1 MTQPQIQDLPWLI
14 DTNTKEFEN
23 IYASVRNKEREDY
36 KIITELSKFRLNTQ
50 QLLFVDD
57 QLNNCISRTVEIP
70 DEFHKFKLG
79 VTGNY
84 TTSFF
89 TPAIRSTCLRFGLNA
104 EIVESGFNQV
114 TQLALDPEN
123 IFVEAKCDAILVLLD
138 HSFINFKSEINNK
151 IDEDNV
157 IDKAMT
163 YIKTVLE
170 GFKNTTG
177 KTVIINSIPKPI
189 TDEVGN
195 LNPVIFNTT
204 SRIIDRINTEIFNL
218 VRSSSAQLVDF
229 SNLSSTVGTQNWFD
243 NKYWLTARM
252 SFSPDCIPI
261 AADYVCRTISALVGK
276 SKKVLVLDLDNTIWG
291 GVVGDDG
298 IEKLKIGAG
307 DPIGEAHL
315 SLQRVAKNY
324 AECGIILAVASKND
338 DQIARQPFITI
349 PDMLLGLEDF
359 AIFQANWQNKPA
371 NLDKISN
378 ALNLGLDS
386 FVFVDDNPVER
397 ALVREKLPAVTVPEL
412 PSNDPTFYAT
422 IIQMAG
428 YFNTTG
434 ITQEDKERTAL
445 YKANASRAIAL
456 DSSDSIENFL
466 LSLDSELAWSNFDDL
481 NIQRIAQLINKTN
494 QFNFTTRRRTE
505 SEVISLKE
513 DQNYFTLYARLTDKF
528 GDNGIIS
535 ACILQKNSPT
545 EWEIDTFLM
554 SCRVMKRQVEHVVID
569 IIAKNA
575 LEAGVEKIL
584 GIYNPT
590 AKNQMIAN
598 TYAELGFRMVSLA
611 DDGSTHW
618 LLELEEYK
626 TPKLQIKI
634 SSV

>member
-1 MTQPQIQDLPWLI
+1 MTQPQIQDLPWLL
-14 DTNTKEFEN
+14 DPKTKEFEN
-23 IYASVRNKEREDY
+23 IYVNVRDRERSDY
-36 KIITELSKFRLNTQ
+36 RTFAELSKFRLNTQ
-50 QLLFVDD
+50 QLLLIDN
-57 QLNNCISRTVEIP
+57 QLDKCDWQENEIP
-70 DEFHKFKLG
+70 NEFHKFKLG

-84 TTSFF
+84 TTSFIA
-89 TPAIRSTCLRFGLNA
+89 PAIRSSSLRFGLA
-104 EIVESGFNQV
+104 VEIVEANFNQV

-123 IFVEAKCDAILVLLD
+123 IFVETECDAILVLLD
-138 HSFINFKSEINNK
+138 QSFINFKTEINDR
-151 IDEDNV
+151 IDENNV
-157 IDKAMT
+157 IDDAVT

-195 LNPVIFNTT
+195 LNSVIFNTT
-204 SRIIDRINTEIFNL
+204 SRIIDRVNAEIYSL
-218 VRSSSAQLVDF
+218 VRTSSAQLVDF

-243 NKYWLTARM
+243 HKYWLTARM

-276 SKKVLVLDLDNTIWG
+276 SKKVLVLDLDNTLWG

-298 IEKLKIGAG
+298 TEQIKIGAG

-315 SLQRVAKNY
+315 NLQRVAKNY
-324 AECGIILAVASKND
+324 AKCGIILAVASKND
-338 DQIARQPFITI
+338 DSIARQPFISI
-349 PDMLLGLEDF
+349 PDMLLKLEDF

-371 NLDKISN
+371 NLEKIAT

-397 ALVREKLPAVTVPEL
+397 ALVREKLPTVTVPEL
-412 PSNDPTFYAT
+412 PINDPTYYAT

-428 YFNTTG
+428 YFNTTS
-434 ITQEDKERTAL
+434 ITREDKERTAL

-456 DSSDSIENFL
+456 NSSDSLENFL
-466 LSLDSELAWSNFDDL
+466 LSLDSELAWSNFDNL

-505 SEVISLKE
+505 SEVIRLIE
-513 DQNYFTLYARLTDKF
+513 DQHYFTMYARLTDKF
-528 GDNGIIS
+528 GDNGII
-535 ACILQKNSPT
+535 AICILHKNSPT

-554 SCRVMKRQVEHVVID
+554 SCRVMKRQVEHVIVD
-569 IIAKNA
+569 IIVKNA
-575 LEAGVEKIL
+575 RKAGAETVL
-584 GIYNPT
+584 GLYNPT

-598 TYAELGFRMVSLA
+598 TYGELGFKMISSA
-611 DDGSTHW
+611 DDGTTRW
-618 LLELEEYK
+618 LLKLEEYK
-626 TPKLQIKI
+626 TPKLQIKFF
-634 SSV
+634 SG